1 MKVDSISYPVY
12 SNAQSQS
19 FETRNNIKPKR
30 IQPTRSQSKEPK
42 SAMGEAI
49 STAGAWFGFGVVL
62 DFISR
67 KITFF
72 HSPMKNSLAMNGVI
86 GAGAG
91 LITGVKTE
99 FTKLHHKKTLNLVGR
114 IISLVQFFRKIF
126 FQQFRLVE

>member
-12 SNAQSQS
+12 SNAQAQS

-30 IQPTRSQSKEPK
+30 IQPTRPQSKGPK

-67 KITFF
+67 RITFF
-72 HSPMKNSLAMNGVI
+72 HSPFKNSVAMNGII

-99 FTKLHHKKTLNLVGR
+99 FTKLHNKKD
-114 IISLVQFFRKIF
+114 S
-126 FQQFRLVE
+126 

>member
-12 SNAQSQS
+12 SNAQAQS

-30 IQPTRSQSKEPK
+30 IQPTRPQSKEPK
-42 SAMGEAI
+42 SAMGEAL
-49 STAGAWFGFGVVL
+49 STAGAWFGFGFGVVL

-67 KITFF
+67 RITFF

-99 FTKLHHKKTLNLVGR
+99 FTKLHHKKD
-114 IISLVQFFRKIF
+114 S
-126 FQQFRLVE
+126 

>member
-1 MKVDSISYPVY
+1 MKVDSINYPVY
-12 SNAQSQS
+12 SNAQAQS

-30 IQPTRSQSKEPK
+30 IQPTRPQSKEPK

-99 FTKLHHKKTLNLVGR
+99 FTKLHHKKD
-114 IISLVQFFRKIF
+114 S
-126 FQQFRLVE
+126 